1 MIVLKFPDS
10 CSAGKTTR
18 SGVKDCFPFSC
29 SLNPPIILSHLNF
42 IQVSLARLLTG
53 TRLTVKQAAGEF
65 TITEE
70 IQPIISRAMRLL
82 GCLVVSTVAED
93 SLTYSSA
100 HAGVDDGLG
109 EPFLFHA

>member
-1 MIVLKFPDS
+1 MVVLKFPHS

-18 SGVKDCFPFSC
+18 SGVKDYFPFSC
-29 SLNPPIILSHLNF
+29 PLNFPIILSHLNF

-53 TRLTVKQAAGEF
+53 TSLTVKQAVGEF
-65 TITEE
+65 SITEE

-82 GCLVVSTVAED
+82 GCLLVSTVAGD

-100 HAGVDDGLG
+100 HVGVD
-109 EPFLFHA
+109 FS